1 MVAAL
6 ALVAFVAI
14 SAPTG
19 PVLASDS
26 PTTISKVGTQTATW
40 SWDVANNGND
50 DGHARLRLMTDTG
63 GVLANGSAQTIT
75 KNGGTAT
82 LTLAYVVPN
91 TGGDFARTLELARTN
106 SSGVLIEVLDHRNY
120 TLSVTFL
127 GPQIVAVGNPT
138 VQ

>member
-6 ALVAFVAI
+6 ALVAFVTI

-26 PTTISKVGTQTATW
+26 PTTITKVGTQTATW

-50 DGHARLRLMTDTG
+50 DGYARLRLVTDTG
-63 GVLANGSAQTIT
+63 GILANGTAQTIA
-75 KNGGTAT
+75 KDGGTAT
-82 LTLAYVVPN
+82 LTLVYTVPN
-91 TGGDFARTLELARTN
+91 TGGDFARTLELARTTAN
-106 SSGVLIEVLDHRNY
+106 GTFIEVLDHRNY